1 MLSTPMLFTA
11 LSIECLSG
19 AKDGMSPVDVGDE
32 WKDIDVL
39 ANFSC
44 HVLFSDPQTCRPKNR
59 AAAKDCPSR
68 IRRRLMSLLIENC
81 PHRYIATQ
89 TAQRERD

>member
-1 MLSTPMLFTA
+1 MLSTPMLFSA

-59 AAAKDCPSR
+59 AVGKDCPSR
-68 IRRRLMSLLIENC
+68 IRRKLMSVLML
-81 PHRYIATQ
+81 RIAH
-89 TAQRERD
+89 AGI